1 MIRRHVCK
9 EGADEQI
16 LRHVFAIEDTCHAQ
30 QSGKSACPLKK
41 CGFVCL
47 RCYGVVELRVPVH
60 TATEWFV
67 LRMSASAQTEM
78 LPRRTLGSGH
88 IISKFVDKSD
98 TACNPVRT
106 IFGNLHR
113 RRSMPID
120 LVAGFHSFDAVT
132 EGSRRARPHGL
143 DYFVQSSTARSNEL
157 LLPNM
162 EYRS

>member
-9 EGADEQI
+9 EGTDEEI
-16 LRHVFAIEDTCHAQ
+16 LRDILTVEDACHAQ

-41 CGFVCL
+41 CGFVF
-47 RCYGVVELRVPVH
+47 RRGYGVVELRVPVH

-88 IISKFVDKSD
+88 IVSKFVDKSD
-98 TACNPVRT
+98 TACNTVRT
-106 IFGNLHR
+106 IFGNLDR

-120 LVAGFHSFDAVT
+120 LVAGFHSVDAVT

-143 DYFVQSSTARSNEL
+143 DYFVQSSTARSDEW